1 MTPFPSSVEFGHP
14 VPPGSPVSGGLR
26 FPPQRPPNAHSTRIF
41 RNLPV
46 TKPRSRRVTGP
57 SLISRLWRTSGSPWR
72 RCVAPR
78 MRFHGLPDLRGRL
91 ESRQYHGDGIGSYSC
106 NVGGRRFLTIYHY
119 PDQSVYGQVLSQKD
133 VPVPRGSCL
142 GCAAP
147 NQAPWRANQCHAG
160 DPVLVR
166 IIRFAHMPHLLVGRR
181 PLPGTKRYS
190 TPGHCRGSTFSWSGR
205 YCITTATIDQLGNCR
220 ILSVNG
226 VGYSKLDRP
235 ARSRAGMVVSN
246 NPEYAL
252 EDMAD
257 AARAMRLGL

>member
-1 MTPFPSSVEFGHP
+1 MQCGWAQ
-14 VPPGSPVSGGLR
+14 VPDNIPL
-26 FPPQRPPNAHSTRIF
+26 
-41 RNLPV
+41 
-46 TKPRSRRVTGP
+46 PRSISLWASALPEGCPGPARIMPWLRCSQSSPMACKSMSCRRPGTCPHHPFRAYATSPRRP
-57 SLISRLWRTSGSPWR
+57 S
-72 RCVAPR
+72 
-78 MRFHGLPDLRGRL
+78 
-91 ESRQYHGDGIGSYSC
+91 
-106 NVGGRRFLTIYHY
+106 
-119 PDQSVYGQVLSQKD
+119 
-133 VPVPRGSCL
+133 
-142 GCAAP
+142 
-147 NQAPWRANQCHAG
+147 
-160 DPVLVR
+160 
-166 IIRFAHMPHLLVGRR
+166 